1 MEIKVIHLFPQMLK
15 RFKNIQ
21 HSFLIYANWKI
32 EIYKY
37 FLKIITH
44 VHLHIKLILESAE
57 IVISLKEETVED

>member
-15 RFKNIQ
+15 RFENIQ
-21 HSFLIYANWKI
+21 HSFLIYAHWKT

-44 VHLHIKLILESAE
+44 GHLHIKLIFRPE
-57 IVISLKEETVED
+57 IIISLNEETVED